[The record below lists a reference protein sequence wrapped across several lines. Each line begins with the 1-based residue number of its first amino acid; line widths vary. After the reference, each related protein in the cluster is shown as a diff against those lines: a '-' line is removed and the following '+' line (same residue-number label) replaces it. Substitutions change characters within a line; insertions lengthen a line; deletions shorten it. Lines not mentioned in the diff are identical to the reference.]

1 MLDSHIT
8 SKDAMIIRK
17 RQNWHA
23 PLIVWV
29 LFSVK
34 LCSALTQ
41 QASTSINRQILSDY
55 WFHWNQLLVDEYQE
69 TSEQLKEQRRRWS
82 QRRLEQSGLSIFGA
96 YAEPDSDVLGEKIV
110 RVVKK
115 GERYLRDRFSKGD
128 VLLMTALMPDMDT
141 IPRECLVTDVGEDW
155 LTVGVGP
162 SWPKGLYEFRRQVGA
177 YRVRMDRA
185 APQAPLKFQQRALE
199 LLRKGEAGSAAKLVA
214 SLFAGEEDATD
225 LAAECPTRLQF
236 QVDLD
241 EAIQDA
247 IKQSTETIS
256 FTPNQSQKDAIAWA
270 LQRTI
275 SLIRGPPG
283 TGKTRTAALLVK
295 TALKLEQNVNE
306 QDPTNRQKAR
316 VLAVTHSNGAA
327 DVLLQAL
334 LQIGVPAVRLGRPAA
349 VSADV
354 RHRTVIAISEKIPD
368 VVKLRQ
374 TAADA
379 TLDGQT
385 RSAAAYEMKQCLADV
400 QQMIMDTAPV
410 VVTSC
415 VGAHQFY
422 NTEDNNVKFPIVVL
436 DEAAQTTEPA
446 LICALAASKA
456 EQLVLVGD
464 TRQLP
469 PTVTSVKL
477 QKTLGISPMAR
488 LERNGIAEKTLRVQ
502 YRMSPGLLMHPSKYF
517 YKGLVSSAHELS
529 VRDTSPPVG
538 FPWPNKQPVA
548 FVQVGNGDSEVAHNF
563 GGKSNPTEAKLV
575 IRIVQDLIEAGAVH
589 EDRIAVISPYAKQ
602 VQLIRSE
609 LSSSFTA
616 TTPGKKAQNVRVGT
630 VDSFQGQEKDVI
642 VYSAVRSNPLNEL
655 GFVRDA
661 RRLCVAITRARRG
674 LILVGDRST
683 LRSCR
688 HWGAF
693 LESCQDRG
701 SMMATTD
708 LLSARQQGESGDEGK
723 EGKDNEDNDND
734 LELDLENII
743 ESMLVGENDENY
755 GLFKD

>member
-1 MLDSHIT
+1 MV
-8 SKDAMIIRK
+8 ARK
-17 RQNWHA
+17 GQKWQA
-23 PLIVWV
+23 PLIAC
-29 LFSVK
+29 LLISAN
-34 LCSALTQ
+34 LCSSLTQ
-41 QASTSINRQILSDY
+41 QASTSINRQILSAY
-55 WFHWNQLLVDEYQE
+55 WYHWNQLLVDEYQE
-69 TSEQLKEQRRRWS
+69 TSEQLKEKRRSWS
-82 QRRLEQSGLSIFGA
+82 QTRLEQSGLSIFGA

-110 RVVKK
+110 RVVKR
-115 GERYLRDRFSKGD
+115 GELYLRDRFSKGD
-128 VLLMTALMPDMDT
+128 VLLLTPIMPEIDP
-141 IPRECLVTDVGEDW
+141 IPRECLVTDVGKDW

-162 SWPKGLYEFRRQVGA
+162 SWPKGLYEFRKHVGA
-177 YRVRMDRA
+177 YQVRMDRA

-199 LLRKGEAGSAAKLVA
+199 LLRKGEAGEAATLMA
-214 SLFAGEEDATD
+214 SLFAGEDNAAA
-225 LAAECPTRLQF
+225 LAAECPTRLK
-236 QVDLD
+236 VPIDLD
-241 EAIQDA
+241 EAVQDA
-247 IKQSTETIS
+247 IKKATDAIP
-256 FTPNQSQKDAIAWA
+256 FKPNNSQRDAIAWA
-270 LQRTI
+270 LQRRI

-295 TALKLEQNVNE
+295 TALELQQSLNE
-306 QDPTNRQKAR
+306 QDPTNRSKAR

-334 LQIGVPAVRLGRPAA
+334 LQMGVPAVRLGRPAA
-349 VSADV
+349 VSAEV
-354 RHRTVIAISEKIPD
+354 RHRTVIAMSEKMPD
-368 VVKLRQ
+368 VMQLRQ
-374 TAADA
+374 TVADA
-379 TLDGQT
+379 NLDGQT

-400 QQMIMDTAPV
+400 QQMIMDSAPV

-415 VGAHQFY
+415 IGAHQFFD
-422 NTEDNNVKFPIVVL
+422 TEDKDMKFPIVVL

-446 LICALAASKA
+446 LVCALAASKA

-488 LERNGIAEKTLRVQ
+488 LEKSGIEEATLRVQ
-502 YRMSPGLLMHPSKYF
+502 YRMSPGLLKHPSKYF
-517 YKGLVSSAHELS
+517 YKGLVSSAEELLR
-529 VRDTSPPVG
+529 RDTSPPIG
-538 FPWPNKQPVA
+538 FPWPNEQPVA
-548 FVQVGNGDSEVAHNF
+548 FVQVGNGDAEVAHNF
-563 GGKSNPTEAKLV
+563 GGKSNPAEARLV
-575 IRIVQDLIEAGAVH
+575 IRIVLDLLEAGTVN

-616 TTPGKKAQNVRVGT
+616 TAAGKAAQNVRVGT

-655 GFVRDA
+655 GFLRDA

-674 LILVGDRST
+674 LILVGDHNT

-701 SMMATTD
+701 SMMTMAD
-708 LLSARQQGESGDEGK
+708 LLPVRKYGEPGNE
-723 EGKDNEDNDND
+723 EQKDDAE
-734 LELDLENII
+734 LELERII
-743 ESMLVGENDENY
+743 ESMMLGDPNDNY
-755 GLFKD
+755 GLF